1 MDMPQPAVTF
11 GRGAGLRRLISAAAL
26 VIGVSV
32 ISGLA
37 GCSSEPIEPG
47 VTQVANRA
55 AAKRPV
61 APALA
66 VVLGDLAQASHNKC
80 QLSLL
85 AGFKGLSP
93 AAAKFN
99 HYMAQSQNKLLDELQ
114 KWARQ
119 HHLRLQPHHRPG
131 LFGTADKL
139 ESSADA
145 HALLTSSGA
154 KFQHLYLLLMY
165 TDYSWQIQLDKA
177 ALEFKI
183 PPVPMTYLKNALSVN
198 RHSRQILS
206 DLIFGLKVGHK

>member
-1 MDMPQPAVTF
+1 MDMPHPAVIF
-11 GRGAGLRRLISAAAL
+11 GGGAGPRRLVSVA
-26 VIGVSV
+26 VVMIGVSA

-37 GCSSEPIEPG
+37 GCSSAPIEPG

-66 VVLGDLAQASHNKC
+66 VVLGDLAQASHDKC

-99 HYMAQSQNKLLDELQ
+99 HYMAQSQNKLLSELQ
-114 KWARQ
+114 QWARE
-119 HHLRLQPHHRPG
+119 HHLRLRPHHRPG
-131 LFGTADKL
+131 LFGAADKL

-154 KFQHLYLLLMY
+154 KFQRLYLLLMY

-198 RHSRQILS
+198 RHSRQILA
-206 DLIFGLKVGHK
+206 DLIFGLKGGHK